1 MTRSAEMT
9 KTPEPNILRYTRW
22 LRDERGLD
30 FDPTTHAGYDRLWR
44 WSCDDL
50 RAFWQSIWDHFGVV
64 SPTAHS
70 TVLVEEKMPGAVWF
84 PGAQVNFAQHVF
96 AHADAAHGA
105 GHPAIVFRDEAMQRA
120 GRSDEI
126 AWPELRRR
134 VASLA
139 AALTTMGVEPGDR
152 VVAYLPN
159 RPEAVVAFLACAS
172 IGAVWSI
179 CSPDMGPLAVL
190 DRFRQI
196 APKVLIACDGTVYG
210 GAPHERASL
219 LPTLVAELPTV
230 RDVIVWRH
238 PAFAGAAAASLAAPD
253 RRVHDFTALLAAD
266 AAFAPRW
273 LPFDHPLWI
282 VYSSGTTGLPKAIV
296 HGHGGVMLEQ
306 LKGGALHND
315 IGASAATGDR
325 YHWYSSTGWIMWNSQ
340 VGALL
345 GGTTVCMYDGS
356 PAGPASALAGDD
368 RTSDW
373 STLWRFAAETGAT
386 FFGAG
391 AAFYASCLKAGVEP
405 QRAGDLGALRAIGAT
420 GSPLSI
426 ESHEWIWS
434 KLPRTGGAP
443 IWLDTISGGNDFAG
457 AFVAGMRTLPVVA
470 GEMQCRCLG
479 AAVEAWSEPDASGR
493 GRPLIDEV
501 GELVCTKPMPSMP
514 LCFWGDADGARL
526 RDSYFD
532 MYPGVWRHG
541 DWIRITANGGAIIY
555 GRSDATINRHGIRM
569 GTAELYRAIEALPEV
584 VDSLVVDLEF
594 LGRESYMPLFVV
606 LREGLVLDEPLVRRM
621 KDAIRSALSA
631 RHVPNEIVQV
641 QSIPRTLSGK
651 KMELPVKKLLLG
663 AAADDVFKLDAMAN
677 ADSVAWFADFAGR
690 RAAP

>member
-1 MTRSAEMT
+1 MTNT
-9 KTPEPNILRYTRW
+9 LEPNILRYVRW
-22 LRDERGLD
+22 LREERGLD
-30 FDPTTHAGYDRLWR
+30 FDPTTHEGYDRLWR
-44 WSCDDL
+44 WTCHDL
-50 RAFWQSIWDHFGVV
+50 RAFWQSIWDHFGVA
-64 SPTAHS
+64 SPTPHS
-70 TVLVEEKMPGAVWF
+70 AVLVEEKMPGAVWF
-84 PGAQVNFAQHVF
+84 PGAHVNFAQHVF
-96 AHADAAHGA
+96 SHADAAHAA
-105 GHPAIVFRDEAMQRA
+105 GHPAIVFRDEATHAA
-120 GRSDEI
+120 GTSQEI

-134 VASLA
+134 VAALA
-139 AALTTMGVEPGDR
+139 AALEKMGVAPGDR

-159 RPEAVVAFLACAS
+159 RPEAVIAFLACAS

-210 GAPHERASL
+210 GALHERATL

-230 RDVIVWRH
+230 RDVVVWRH
-238 PAFAGAAAASLAAPD
+238 PAPGIAAPALAAAG
-253 RRVHDFTALLAAD
+253 RRVHDIAELVAAD
-266 AAFAPRW
+266 APFAPRW

-315 IGASAATGDR
+315 IGASAASGDR

-356 PAGPASALAGDD
+356 PAGPASAIAGDG

-373 STLWRFAAETGAT
+373 STLWRFAAETGVT

-391 AAFYASCLKAGVEP
+391 AAFFASCLKAGVEP
-405 QRAGDLGALRAIGAT
+405 QRAGDLGALRAVGAT

-426 ESHEWIWS
+426 ESYEWIWS
-434 KLPRTGGAP
+434 KLPRPGGAP
-443 IWLDTISGGNDFAG
+443 IWLDPISGGTDFAG

-479 AAVEAWSEPDASGR
+479 ASVEAWSEPDASGR
-493 GRPLIDEV
+493 GRALVDEV

-514 LCFWGDADGARL
+514 LYFWGDDDGARL

-541 DWIRITANGGAIIY
+541 DWIRITRTGGAIIY

-569 GTAELYRAIEALPEV
+569 GTAELYRAVEALPEV

-606 LREGLVLDEPLVRRM
+606 LRESLALDDALVRRI

-631 RHVPNEIVQV
+631 RHVPNEIFQV

-663 AAADDVFKLDAMAN
+663 AKPDDVFKLDAMAN
-677 ADSVAWFADFAGR
+677 ADSVAWFAEFAR
-690 RAAP
+690 RYSGSSVK